1 MSECYGAVMRETV
14 LNQNMAIESSHFRNG
29 KYSDRTEGM
38 SFYGQDFPLCDI
50 GVKVIPKL
58 TATDRR

>member
-50 GVKVIPKL
+50 GVKVII
-58 TATDRR
+58 RS